1 MNHQSRFAFSPEL
14 IVDLFAG
21 ANVGELLA
29 MEQLEKAA

>member
-1 MNHQSRFAFSPEL
+1 MNPQSRFAFALEF

>member
-1 MNHQSRFAFSPEL
+1 MNPQSRFAFAPEL
-14 IVDLFAG
+14 VS

>member
-1 MNHQSRFAFSPEL
+1 VNRIL

-21 ANVGELLA
+21 ANVGEPLA

>member
-1 MNHQSRFAFSPEL
+1 MNPQSRFAFSPEL

-29 MEQLEKAA
+29 MEQLERAA